1 MAKESDKEP
10 GLIALALQGVK
21 LVGVRGALRIAT
33 YGLWKARLDKRYLKD
48 RPTGPELR
56 PGSKGEVELGGRT
69 DPDPRRDRLGHVGPD
84 PIRRA

>member
-56 PGSKGEVELGGRT
+56 PGPRGEVRTESGVTSITFGDLSSRGGL
-69 DPDPRRDRLGHVGPD
+69 RR
-84 PIRRA
+84 